1 MDPVTLTTGRLLL
14 RPVGPQDADD
24 TYVACQ
30 DPDIQRWTT
39 VPSPY
44 LREHAE
50 AFTGTFAPNGW
61 RDDSDYTFAVR
72 LRVTAGADEAHG
84 GSGAAETPGALD
96 SPAGAAG
103 AAEAEG
109 ALVAMVGLMRRGENV
124 AELGFWAAK
133 EHRGRGYMTEAALA
147 AARWAFESAGVE
159 RLEWRAEVG
168 NTASRAVAE
177 KAGFTMEG
185 TLRAGLV
192 HGGTRRDSWVGSL
205 LPGDLGLPT
214 TRAYLPARL

>member
-1 MDPVTLTTGRLLL
+1 MDAITLRTERLLL
-14 RPVGPQDADD
+14 RPVGPQDADA
-24 TYVACQ
+24 TYAACQ

-72 LRVTAGADEAHG
+72 LRDTSGMGGIAGTDGTNGADG
-84 GSGAAETPGALD
+84 GE
-96 SPAGAAG
+96 GAAG
-103 AAEAEG
+103 ASEAEG
-109 ALVAMVGLMRRGENV
+109 ALVAMVGVMRRGENV

-147 AARWAFESAGVE
+147 VARWAFESAGVE

-192 HGGTRRDSWVGSL
+192 HGGTRRDSWVGGL
-205 LPGDLGLPT
+205 LPSDLGLPT
-214 TRAYLPARL
+214 TRAYLPPRT

>member
-1 MDPVTLTTGRLLL
+1 MDPVILSTERLLL
-14 RPVGPQDADD
+14 RPVGPQDADAA
-24 TYVACQ
+24 YAACQ

-61 RDDSDYTFAVR
+61 RDDSEFTFAV
-72 LRVTAGADEAHG
+72 LLKDASGTGEADEATG
-84 GSGAAETPGALD
+84 TGEAQGAP
-96 SPAGAAG
+96 P
-103 AAEAEG
+103 EG
-109 ALVAMVGLMRRGENV
+109 ALVAMVGVMRRGENV

-133 EHRGRGYMTEAALA
+133 EHRGRGYMTEAAVA

-168 NTASRAVAE
+168 NAASRAVAE

-185 TLRAGLV
+185 TLRAALV
-192 HGGTRRDSWVGSL
+192 HGGTRRDSWVGGL
-205 LPGDLGLPT
+205 LPSDLGLPT
-214 TRAYLPARL
+214 TRAYLPSRG

>member
-1 MDPVTLTTGRLLL
+1 MDPVILSTERLLL
-14 RPVGPQDADD
+14 RPVGPQDADAS
-24 TYVACQ
+24 YAACQ

-44 LREHAE
+44 LREHAD

-72 LRVTAGADEAHG
+72 LRDTSATGGAGE
-84 GSGAAETPGALD
+84 
-96 SPAGAAG
+96 AAG
-103 AAEAEG
+103 NSEAEGAGVVSEG
-109 ALVAMVGLMRRGENV
+109 ALVAMVGVMRRGESV

-133 EHRGRGYMTEAALA
+133 EYRGRGYMTEAALA

-168 NTASRAVAE
+168 NAASRAVAE

-185 TLRAGLV
+185 TLRAALV
-192 HGGTRRDSWVGSL
+192 QGGTRRDCWVGSL

-214 TRAYLPARL
+214 TRAYLPSRG